1 MSWANVERR
10 SGGVARIIST
20 AAGTVIADDSPFIE
34 RTAVSHWPK
43 LLAPVSAA
51 LNCRV
56 RRPRPAR
63 FSAAPMVV
71 LQLRQAHAKFARSVF
86 SSRPSR

>member
-1 MSWANVERR
+1 MD
-10 SGGVARIIST
+10 ST
-20 AAGTVIADDSPFIE
+20 AVT
-34 RTAVSHWPK
+34 HWPK
-43 LLAPVSAA
+43 LLAPVCAA

-71 LQLRQAHAKFARSVF
+71 LQLRQAHAKFARLVF
-86 SSRPSR
+86 SSRPSRWCTSTLRAAPQKAQMRGPGGRHCGAVAR